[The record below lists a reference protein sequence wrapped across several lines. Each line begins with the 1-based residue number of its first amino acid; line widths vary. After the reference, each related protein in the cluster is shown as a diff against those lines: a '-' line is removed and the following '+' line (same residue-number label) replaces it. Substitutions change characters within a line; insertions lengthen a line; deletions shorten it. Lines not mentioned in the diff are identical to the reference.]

1 MSDQDTPDGPDEAPR
16 PRVVMM
22 EATEDSRAPDALG
35 PRVIATAQTGRVV
48 AAAPAAR
55 QLARSGT
62 DVVRRGSR
70 AVRLGMAGLGAAFV
84 GWLGVDAY
92 LWIASAFER
101 SAALGWVATAAVAA
115 GVAGATLV
123 IGRELRSFLALRNV
137 EANQRRIAAQ
147 SEIARPADIQESI
160 RGVLAA
166 LPRDRASVAAIEAFQ
181 RKAQRHHTGAQQLEL
196 VSHTVLA
203 PFDRRAEA
211 IVRRAATRAFAI
223 NAISP
228 TAVTDALFFGATS
241 IRMVREIAACYG
253 HRPTA
258 AATVHLLRRLVIEAG
273 KLGAIDLAAATFTQ
287 HIAGAV
293 AERVATSAAESM
305 YAAQRMARL
314 GLATM
319 QLCRPI
325 PFQPQEIPGITS
337 SLIGNLLRGGA
348 RGRDDEEAG

>member
-1 MSDQDTPDGPDEAPR
+1 MSDQTPDPPDDAPR

-22 EATEDSRAPDALG
+22 ELPQADQRRPDTLAPQ
-35 PRVIATAQTGRVV
+35 VIATAQTGRVV
-48 AAAPAAR
+48 SAAPAATR
-55 QLARSGT
+55 PAPSGAALARRS
-62 DVVRRGSR
+62 SR
-70 AVRLGMAGLGAAFV
+70 AVRLGMAGLAAAFV

-115 GVAGATLV
+115 GVGGAALV
-123 IGRELRSFLALRNV
+123 IARELTSFLALRNV

-147 SEIARPADIQESI
+147 SDVMRPADMQESI
-160 RGVLAA
+160 RAVLAA
-166 LPRDRASVAAIEAFQ
+166 IPKDRESEAAIEAFQ
-181 RKAQRHHTGAQQLEL
+181 RKVQRHHTGAQQLEL

-203 PFDRRAEA
+203 TFDRRAEA

-228 TAVTDALFFGATS
+228 TAVTDALFFIACS
-241 IRMVREIAACYG
+241 VRMVREIAACYG

-258 AATVHLLRRLVIEAG
+258 AATVHLLRRLMVEAG

-293 AERVATSAAESM
+293 AERVAASAAESM
-305 YAAQRMARL
+305 YASQRMARL

-325 PFQPQEIPGITS
+325 PFRPQEIPGITS
-337 SLIGNLLRGGA
+337 SLIANMLRGA
-348 RGRDDEEAG
+348 TRGRDDEGA

>member
-1 MSDQDTPDGPDEAPR
+1 MTDTPDEAPR
-16 PRVVMM
+16 PRVIVL
-22 EATEDSRAPDALG
+22 ETTDAGERRPENLA
-35 PRVIATAQTGRVV
+35 PRVIATGESGRVV
-48 AAAPAAR
+48 AAAPAVRPPAP
-55 QLARSGT
+55 AGT
-62 DVVRRGSR
+62 ALVRRRSR
-70 AVRLGMAGLGAAFV
+70 AVSLGVAGLVTAFV

-92 LWIASAFER
+92 LWIAGAFER

-115 GVAGATLV
+115 GVGGATLV
-123 IGRELRSFLALRNV
+123 IARELRSFLALRNV
-137 EANQRRIAAQ
+137 EAVQQRIAAQ
-147 SEIARPADIQESI
+147 SDVMRPADMQASI
-160 RGVLAA
+160 RAVLAA
-166 LPRDRASVAAIEAFQ
+166 IPKDRTSEAAIEAFQ
-181 RKAQRHHTGAQQLEL
+181 RKAQRHHTPAQQLEL
-196 VSHTVLA
+196 VSQTVLA
-203 PFDRRAEA
+203 SFDRRAEA

-228 TAVTDALFFGATS
+228 TALTDALFFAATS

-258 AATVHLLRRLVIEAG
+258 AATVHLLRRLVVEAG
-273 KLGAIDLAAATFTQ
+273 KLGAIDLAAATFSQ

-325 PFQPQEIPGITS
+325 PFRQQEIPGITS
-337 SLIGNLLRGGA
+337 SLIGNMLRGGP
-348 RGRDDEEAG
+348 RGRDDAGAG

>member
-1 MSDQDTPDGPDEAPR
+1 MSDPAAPDEPPR
-16 PRVVMM
+16 PRVVMS
-22 EATEDSRAPDALG
+22 ETTDADERRRDALA
-35 PRVIATAQTGRVV
+35 PRVIATEQTGRVV
-48 AAAPAAR
+48 AAAPAVPRLPMTGAEP
-55 QLARSGT
+55 
-62 DVVRRGSR
+62 VRRGSR
-70 AVRLGMAGLGAAFV
+70 AVRLGMAGLATAFV

-101 SAALGWVATAAVAA
+101 SIALGWAATAAVAA
-115 GVAGATLV
+115 GVGGAALV
-123 IGRELRSFLALRNV
+123 IARELRSFLALRDV
-137 EANQRRIAAQ
+137 EALQRRIAAQ
-147 SEIARPADIQESI
+147 SDVMRPADMQASI

-166 LPRDRASVAAIEAFQ
+166 IPKDRESEAAIATFQ
-181 RKAQRHHTGAQQLEL
+181 RKVQRHHSGAQQLAL
-196 VSHTVLA
+196 VSQTVLA
-203 PFDRRAEA
+203 TFDRRAEA
-211 IVRRAATRAFAI
+211 IVRRASTRAFAI

-228 TAVTDALFFGATS
+228 TAVTDALFFLATS

-258 AATVHLLRRLVIEAG
+258 AATVHLLRRLMVEAG

-293 AERVATSAAESM
+293 VERVATSAAESM

-319 QLCRPI
+319 QLCRPV

-337 SLIGNLLRGGA
+337 SLIGNLLRGA
-348 RGRDDEEAG
+348 PRNEDES